1 MATLRLP
8 RMSEQF
14 RKAIRR
20 KSKPETFQRHEQESI
35 ATLSKYIDEQNEDKF
50 YEEFLQKVQ
59 EYDSPASSKNKQNQ
73 GKYKPHHSR
82 NFQMKAT
89 CESPAIIS

>member
-1 MATLRLP
+1 
-8 RMSEQF
+8 MSEQF

-59 EYDSPASSKNKQNQ
+59 ENGDHISNKNKQTLD
-73 GKYKPHHSR
+73 KVKPHHSR
-82 NFQMKAT
+82 NFRMKVT
-89 CESPAIIS
+89 CETPAITSQVDNS